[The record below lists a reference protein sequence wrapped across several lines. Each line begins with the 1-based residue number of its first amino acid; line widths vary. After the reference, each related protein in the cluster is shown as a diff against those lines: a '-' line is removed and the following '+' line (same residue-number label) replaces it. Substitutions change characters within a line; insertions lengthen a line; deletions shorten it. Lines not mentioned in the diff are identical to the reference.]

1 MRNVLID
8 FPSKWASCDH
18 VDNGVCEGTTNQ
30 CPSCFKKG
38 D

>member
-18 VDNGVCEGTTNQ
+18 VDN
-30 CPSCFKKG
+30 
-38 D
+38 